1 MNISTM
7 RHISREK
14 FVKLL
19 EGNYRMSVNDA
30 RAVAN
35 FANTLIKRD
44 MAVSHDENEDII
56 GPREWIRSYT
66 DMYRRIGYKT
76 MRSPRGTKYTPAEI
90 FRDFDK
96 VEYIEI
102 YLVNDNGESITAE
115 EALAKYGV
123 EYLVDVAYANA
134 ERYDGDNWTHNVEE
148 VDDIFDGYP
157 EELTSN
163 DELRLVKDLAKR
175 GYLHISAE
183 I

>member
-7 RHISREK
+7 HRISREK
-14 FVKLL
+14 FEKLMM
-19 EGNYRMSVNDA
+19 GNYHMSVNDA

-44 MAVSHDENEDII
+44 MAVSHDEDKGII
-56 GPREWIRSYT
+56 GPRKYIRSYA

-76 MRSPRGTKYTPAEI
+76 MRSPRGAKYTPTDI
-90 FRDFDK
+90 YRDFDE
-96 VEYIEI
+96 VEYIEC

-115 EALAKYGV
+115 DALSKYGV

-148 VDDIFDGYP
+148 VDDI
-157 EELTSN
+157 L
-163 DELRLVKDLAKR
+163 DECSDDLRLVKSLAKR
-175 GYLHISAE
+175 GYLIISAE
-183 I
+183 AEAE

>member
-7 RHISREK
+7 HRISREK

-35 FANTLIKRD
+35 FANALIKRD
-44 MAVSHDENEDII
+44 TAMSFDENEDII
-56 GPREWIRSYT
+56 GPREWIRSYA

-96 VEYIEI
+96 VGYIEI
-102 YLVNDNGESITAE
+102 YLVDDNAK
-115 EALAKYGV
+115 EALAKYGI

-134 ERYDGDNWTHNVEE
+134 DEHDDTDVEE
-148 VDDIFDGYP
+148 INDILDGYP
-157 EELTSN
+157 EELTSD
-163 DELRLVKDLAKR
+163 DELRLAKDLAKR

>member
-7 RHISREK
+7 HRISREK
-14 FVKLL
+14 FEKLL

-56 GPREWIRSYT
+56 GPREWIRSYA

-90 FRDFDK
+90 FRDFGE
-96 VEYIEI
+96 VGYIEI
-102 YLVNDNGESITAE
+102 YLVDDNGKDIPAK
-115 EALAKYGV
+115 EALAKYGI

-134 ERYDGDNWTHNVEE
+134 DEHDDTDVEE
-148 VDDIFDGYP
+148 INDILDGYP
-157 EELTSN
+157 EELTSD
-163 DELRLVKDLAKR
+163 DELRLAKDLAKR

>member
-7 RHISREK
+7 HRISREK

-35 FANTLIKRD
+35 FANALIKRD
-44 MAVSHDENEDII
+44 TAMSFDKNEDII
-56 GPREWIRSYT
+56 GPREWIRSYA

-96 VEYIEI
+96 VGYIEI
-102 YLVNDNGESITAE
+102 YLVDDNGKDIPAK
-115 EALAKYGV
+115 EALAKYGI

-134 ERYDGDNWTHNVEE
+134 DEHDDTDVEE
-148 VDDIFDGYP
+148 INDILDGYP
-157 EELTSN
+157 EELTSD
-163 DELRLVKDLAKR
+163 DELRLAKDLAKR

>member
-7 RHISREK
+7 HRISREK

-35 FANTLIKRD
+35 FANALIKRD
-44 MAVSHDENEDII
+44 TAMSFDENEDII
-56 GPREWIRSYT
+56 GPREWIRSYA

-76 MRSPRGTKYTPAEI
+76 MRSPRGMKYTPAEI
-90 FRDFDK
+90 FRDFGE
-96 VEYIEI
+96 VGYIEI
-102 YLVNDNGESITAE
+102 YLVDDNGENITAE
-115 EALAKYGV
+115 QALAKYGV
-123 EYLVDVAYANA
+123 GYLVDVAYANA
-134 ERYDGDNWTHNVEE
+134 ERYDVDGWEYHVEE
-148 VDDIFDGYP
+148 VNDILDGYP

-163 DELRLVKDLAKR
+163 DELRLAKDLAKR

>member
-1 MNISTM
+1 MNTM

-35 FANTLIKRD
+35 FANALIKRD
-44 MAVSHDENEDII
+44 TAVSFDENEDII
-56 GPREWIRSYT
+56 GPRKWVRSYA

-76 MRSPRGTKYTPAEI
+76 MRSPRGTKYTPADI
-90 FRDFDK
+90 YNDFNE
-96 VEYIEI
+96 VEYIEC

-115 EALAKYGV
+115 DALSKYGV

-134 ERYDGDNWTHNVEE
+134 EGYDGDNWSYHVEE
-148 VDDIFDGYP
+148 VDDI
-157 EELTSN
+157 L
-163 DELRLVKDLAKR
+163 DECSDDLMLVKSLARR